1 MLQQNQGMVT
11 YADSGGTIQM
21 YYEKLPDTGWTV
33 GLAMPEQE
41 LYAPLK
47 GLLRS
52 ILLVSC
58 AGLILTV
65 AAVYLYVQPLYYP

>member
-1 MLQQNQGMVT
+1 M
-11 YADSGGTIQM
+11 
-21 YYEKLPDTGWTV
+21 